1 MDGGTREGDDGRRR
15 AFNRAARRRS
25 TASLY
30 SDTIKIETKIVQ
42 TTAYASTHMGVGAAS
57 SDDAR
62 EAMISVDAMCV
73 CARRR
78 KVRMI
83 NGFENPA
90 HATAAATL
98 EL

>member
-62 EAMISVDAMCV
+62 EAMISVDAMC
-73 CARRR
+73 ARRR
-78 KVRMI
+78 KDECERCMVSRT
-83 NGFENPA
+83 PP
-90 HATAAATL
+90 TRRRRL
-98 EL
+98 R

>member
-1 MDGGTREGDDGRRR
+1 
-15 AFNRAARRRS
+15 
-25 TASLY
+25 LY

-73 CARRR
+73 CARARRR

>member
-1 MDGGTREGDDGRRR
+1 MI
-15 AFNRAARRRS
+15 
-25 TASLY
+25 Y
-30 SDTIKIETKIVQ
+30 SCTSRCRDHDKSNKNNIKIETKIVQ